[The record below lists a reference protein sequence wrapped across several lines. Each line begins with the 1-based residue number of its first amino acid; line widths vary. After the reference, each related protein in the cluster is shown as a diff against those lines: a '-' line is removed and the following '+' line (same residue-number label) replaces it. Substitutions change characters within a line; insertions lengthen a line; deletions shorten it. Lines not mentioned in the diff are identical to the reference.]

1 MSRALDLLS
10 VIILQI
16 KNILN
21 ENFTWL
27 NRVGDVNDSIVAMVL
42 RPCAGLVDNQ
52 IREQRLFSD
61 DFFREINSI

>member
-1 MSRALDLLS
+1 MSRTLDLLS

>member
-1 MSRALDLLS
+1 MSRTLDLLS

-27 NRVGDVNDSIVAMVL
+27 NRVGDVNDSIIAMVL